1 MAEFVAGPIPHGQR
15 DGRRYPLSAHRHR
28 RRRGPDRGDP
38 CLVRL
43 RPAAGPRRPARAKGL
58 RRRGASPTGR
68 GARDGFLAWAPDLA
82 IDLVAPTGDPGYVRA
97 KVTASRDAGCRLV
110 WVVDQGK
117 ETVTVWTPDRRSRVC
132 RDDDVVDGGDV
143 LPGYTVAVSE
153 VFGSTW

>member
-1 MAEFVAGPIPHGQR
+1 
-15 DGRRYPLSAHRHR
+15 
-28 RRRGPDRGDP
+28 
-38 CLVRL
+38 
-43 RPAAGPRRPARAKGL
+43 
-58 RRRGASPTGR
+58 
-68 GARDGFLAWAPDLA
+68 
-82 IDLVAPTGDPGYVRA
+82 VRA